1 MDSFIFNDLQKD
13 PDKVSVRDIH
23 LEAEETS
30 SETNKTNYV
39 MERVKFLS
47 SMETKVKLRL
57 YNFVFVFFGFAQ
69 QFLFI
74 GKAYQCIC
82 KGLKILTLKAPVVL
96 SVFCLFLPT
105 RSLT

>member
-1 MDSFIFNDLQKD
+1 MLDSIISNELQKD

-23 LEAEETS
+23 LETEETS

-57 YNFVFVFFGFAQ
+57 YKFVL
-69 QFLFI
+69 FLFLVLLSNFFLLE
-74 GKAYQCIC
+74 K
-82 KGLKILTLKAPVVL
+82 LTNA
-96 SVFCLFLPT
+96 SVKD
-105 RSLT
+105 

>member
-1 MDSFIFNDLQKD
+1 MDSFILNDLQKD

-23 LEAEETS
+23 LETEETS

-57 YNFVFVFFGFAQ
+57 YNFVLGFF
-69 QFLFI
+69 
-74 GKAYQCIC
+74 
-82 KGLKILTLKAPVVL
+82 
-96 SVFCLFLPT
+96 FCLATFFYWINLPI
-105 RSLT
+105 RQ